1 MPLITRSLSARPIR
15 ALAIVALSAGL
26 VPDPALAQTAATAQ
40 KQIDQLVEETAAHL
54 RTTPYSFVA
63 TTAWRSGGPIQRVVY
78 ADAQKEAEFHERMLD
93 RLNTV
98 DLTGAPHKL
107 QLEAFVLRKVYEYGR
122 FTDHDYWLEFAVTP
136 YTGGQ
141 NFVSANRTLDTHLFK
156 KDSDLDEYL
165 ERLDAYADLLEQV
178 ATKTREQAARGI
190 RVARPGIKG
199 VLATF
204 QGLRKEAL
212 RMVPGPERLAGLPPE
227 RVSGFTES
235 ARKRVVERIQPACD
249 AVVAIFDEDYVRL
262 APEKVGLRQ
271 YPGGKERYE
280 RMLAYNGYGMSPQ
293 EIHERARRDVDQIW
307 RELKAVRDKLGFK
320 GSAGEFHAM
329 LRKHPQLVFH
339 TPAQL
344 EKRYSYFL
352 ERIEKHILDYFWE
365 RPRQPYGF
373 KPLDPALDNG
383 TRGGGGQGPSPADP
397 IHRYVYPAFDL
408 ANRSLEVGA
417 AHRIYHELVPG
428 HYFQGTLLRENPSSD
443 NLRKLNVRFSAYAEG
458 WANYGASLAIEM
470 GIMDDPYDL
479 YLELLAQAN
488 GASRSVIDTGMNYMG
503 MSLADARTY
512 LREHSPIMSDV
523 AVEGESLRFGADN
536 FGQSV
541 SYWMGFVKIWE
552 ARRRAQQALGPRFNL
567 RDFHAVVLNWGSLPM
582 DALDKHVDW
591 YIEDPSRAR
600 ALRR

>member
-1 MPLITRSLSARPIR
+1 MTRSVRLARIAAVAML
-15 ALAIVALSAGL
+15 ALATQPVG
-26 VPDPALAQTAATAQ
+26 AQPVTAQ
-40 KQIDQLVEETAAHL
+40 NRIDELVEATAAHL

-78 ADAQKEAEFHERMLD
+78 ADAQREAEFHKRMLE

-98 DLTGAPHKL
+98 DLSGAPHKL
-107 QLEAFVLRKVYEYGR
+107 QLEAFVLRKIYEYGR
-122 FTDHDYWLEFAVTP
+122 FTDQDYWLEFAVTP

-141 NFVSANRTLDTHLFK
+141 NFISANRTLDTHLFK
-156 KDSDLDEYL
+156 EEADLEKYL
-165 ERLDAYADLLEQV
+165 EQLDDYAELLDQV
-178 ATKTREQAARGI
+178 AAKTREQAARGI
-190 RVARPGIKG
+190 RVARPGIQG
-199 VLATF
+199 VMATF
-204 QGLRKEAL
+204 EGLRKEAP
-212 RMVPGPERLAGLPPE
+212 RMIPGPERLAGLPSE
-227 RVSGFTES
+227 QVTAFTEA

-249 AVVAIFDEDYVRL
+249 AVMAIFDREYVRL
-262 APEKVGLRQ
+262 APEAVGIRQ

-280 RMLAYNGYGMSPQ
+280 RMLAYSGYGMSPQ

-320 GSAGEFHAM
+320 GSANEFHAM
-329 LRKHPQLVFH
+329 LRKHPQLVFR
-339 TPAQL
+339 TPAQI

-352 ERIEKHILDYFWE
+352 ERIERHVLDYFWE

-383 TRGGGGQGPSPADP
+383 TRGGGGQGPSQADP
-397 IHRYVYPAFDL
+397 VHRYLYPTFDL

-443 NLRKLNVRFSAYAEG
+443 NLRKLNVRFSSYAEG

-503 MSLADARTY
+503 MSLADARSY

-523 AVEGESLRFGADN
+523 AVNGESLRFGADN

-541 SYWMGFVKIWE
+541 AYWMGFVKIWD
-552 ARRRAQQALGPRFNL
+552 ARRRAEKALGPRFNIK
-567 RDFHAVVLNWGSLPM
+567 DFHAVVLNWGSLPM
-582 DALDKHVDW
+582 DALDEQVDW
-591 YIEDPSRAR
+591 YIEDPSRAV